1 MRLPNNI
8 VLHQEGAALTSK
20 DLKKFVDENNP
31 RLDIEKAKVKDGN
44 FILEYRSSESEDRLG
59 TFKIRQSK
67 IASVLYMLHAELQF
81 KNHLKKYKNDW

>member
-44 FILEYRSSESEDRLG
+44 FVLEYRSSDRLDLG
-59 TFKIRQSK
+59 DGFKIRQSK
-67 IASVLYMLHAELQF
+67 IASVLYMIQAELQF
-81 KNHLKKYKNDW
+81 KKHLKKYKNDW

>member
-20 DLKKFVDENNP
+20 DLKKFIDENNP

-44 FILEYRSSESEDRLG
+44 FVLEYRSDDKNSSL
-59 TFKIRQSK
+59 KIRQSK
-67 IASVLYMLHAELQF
+67 IASVLYMIQAELQF
-81 KNHLKKYKNDW
+81 KHQTKSNDSW